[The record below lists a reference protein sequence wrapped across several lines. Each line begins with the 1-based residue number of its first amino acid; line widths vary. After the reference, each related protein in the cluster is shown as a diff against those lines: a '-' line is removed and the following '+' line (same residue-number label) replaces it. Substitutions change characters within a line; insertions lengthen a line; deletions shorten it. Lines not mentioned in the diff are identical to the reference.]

1 MSASKDKDK
10 TFLLYGS
17 YGYAGTLILNEALKR
32 GVTPIIAGRNEAKC
46 SAQAANDGLDFKV
59 FDVNDTAQLDRALAD
74 PSFKVVLNCAG
85 PFSKTAQPLI
95 EACIRA
101 GKHYVDITGEIEVFE
116 MAHSYHDQAKEK
128 QVIILCGAGFDVVPS
143 DCLAQYLKKRLPT
156 ATHLTLGVSLD
167 GMLSKGTAETVM
179 GMFGKT
185 NYVRQ
190 NGELVPV
197 KFAHKTRPIPFHEND
212 IKTGMSMA
220 WGDTSSAFYSTG
232 IPNIE
237 VYFPS
242 NPVFAWLVYLLSTK
256 PAQWVVNSRM
266 VKSVMKR
273 FLVPKGGP
281 SAHERRQAKSVLW
294 GEARDEASGKTVS
307 ARLSMVEAY
316 TLTALSAVTIVQRLM
331 DTGNIKSQ
339 LSGYLTPSLAFGF
352 EFILGLEG
360 AQALLEDLT
369 PTQVHPPASGTT
381 TGEERAAQQSNKSKE
396 KHQKTTTQQV
406 TEGFTSQEIP
416 LLG

>member
-17 YGYAGTLILNEALKR
+17 YGYTGTLVLNEALKR
-32 GVTPIIAGRNEAKC
+32 GVTPIIAGRNAAKC

-85 PFSKTAQPLI
+85 PFSKTAQPMI

-116 MAHSYHDQAKEK
+116 MARSYHDQAQEK

-143 DCLAQYLKKRLPT
+143 DCLAQYLRKRLPT

-190 NGELVPV
+190 DGQLVPV

-212 IKTGMSMA
+212 MKTGMTMA

-232 IPNIE
+232 IPNI
-237 VYFPS
+237 
-242 NPVFAWLVYLLSTK
+242 A
-256 PAQWVVNSRM
+256 
-266 VKSVMKR
+266 
-273 FLVPKGGP
+273 
-281 SAHERRQAKSVLW
+281 SVLPF
-294 GEARDEASGKTVS
+294 ES
-307 ARLSMVEAY
+307 RLRLDRISTQHQTSSM
-316 TLTALSAVTIVQRLM
+316 
-331 DTGNIKSQ
+331 GSQ
-339 LSGYLTPSLAFGF
+339 LKDGQKRYETVLGTQGGSLRSRETPSEIHYMGRSQRRSLRQNRFGTVDYGGGIYF
-352 EFILGLEG
+352 NG
-360 AQALLEDLT
+360 
-369 PTQVHPPASGTT
+369 S
-381 TGEERAAQQSNKSKE
+381 
-396 KHQKTTTQQV
+396 
-406 TEGFTSQEIP
+406 
-416 LLG
+416 